1 MTLVVHYPWKTLK
14 KGQGFFVPCLD
25 VETQR
30 QDGLKAALKLR
41 LLDARAIACIRG
53 GRLGVWFFRAGSERS

>member
-1 MTLVVHYPWKTLK
+1 MVHYPWKTLE

-25 VETQR
+25 VEAVR

-41 LLDARAIACIRG
+41 LLDARAVACIRG
-53 GRLGVWFFRAGSERS
+53 GLIGVWFFRVGHERS